1 MNSPYLTDK
10 AEKVT
15 TEAPVK
21 VPVKAPVK
29 EEENIFLP
37 KPAKILHALPM
48 AKSEKCFRLSFE
60 DGTSMG
66 HQPGQIVEAS
76 LFGYGEIPLG
86 IASSPTREGYFEL
99 VIRKTGRVSN
109 ALWNLNEGETMYIRG
124 PLGKG
129 FPVEEFKGHDVL
141 IIAGGIGLCPT
152 RSMIEYIE
160 DRREEFGRFILFFGA
175 RTPKDQLFMDCIARW
190 REEKEWI
197 EYHETVDQ
205 ADADWKGNVGVIT
218 TLFSKTSISKDTR
231 VIICG
236 PPVMY
241 KFVIKELKK
250 LSIPDSHIYVDLER
264 RMKCGVGKCGHC
276 QINDLYVCTDG
287 PVFKFASIK
296 NLEEAF

>member
-1 MNSPYLTDK
+1 MNHPYSYADDRE
-10 AEKVT
+10 EKLIT
-15 TEAPVK
+15 TEGAER
-21 VPVKAPVK
+21 

-37 KPAKILHALPM
+37 KPARVLQAQPM
-48 AKSEKCFRLSFE
+48 GRTEKYFRLAFS
-60 DGTSMG
+60 DGSSMG

-86 IASSPTREGYFEL
+86 IASSPTREGYFDL
-99 VIRKTGRVSN
+99 LIRKAGRVST
-109 ALWNLNEGETMYIRG
+109 ALWNLEIGDTMYIRG

-129 FPVEEFKGHDVL
+129 FPVDEFKGHDVL
-141 IIAGGIGLCPT
+141 IVAGGIGLCPT

-160 DRREEFGRFILFFGA
+160 DRREEFGHFTLFFGA
-175 RTPKDQLFMDCIARW
+175 RTPKDQLFPNDLARW
-190 REEKEWI
+190 REEIDWI

-205 ADADWKGNVGVIT
+205 GSPEWKGNVGVIT
-218 TLFSKTSISKDTR
+218 TLFAKTSISKGCR

-236 PPVMY
+236 PPIMY

-250 LSIPDSHIYVDLER
+250 LGIPDAHIYVDLER

-276 QINDLYVCTDG
+276 QINGLYVCTDG
-287 PVFKFASIK
+287 PVFNYARIK

>member
-1 MNSPYLTDK
+1 MDYPYLTDK
-10 AEKVT
+10 EEKVK
-15 TEAPVK
+15 EAVQG
-21 VPVKAPVK
+21 
-29 EEENIFLP
+29 EENIFLP
-37 KPAKILHALPM
+37 KVAKILHVQPM
-48 AKSEKCFRLSFE
+48 AKTEKHFRLAFQ
-60 DGTSMG
+60 DGTPMA

-76 LFGYGEIPLG
+76 IFGFGEIPLG
-86 IASSPTREGYFEL
+86 IASTPTREDHFDV
-99 VIRKTGRVSN
+99 VIRKTGRVSG
-109 ALWNLNEGETMYIRG
+109 ALWDLNQGDAMYIRG

-141 IIAGGIGLCPT
+141 IVAGGIGLCPT

-175 RTPKDQLFMDCIARW
+175 RSPKEQLFLDDLERW
-190 REEKEWI
+190 RKEKEWI

-205 ADADWKGNVGVIT
+205 AGGDWNGNVGVIT
-218 TLFSKTSISKDTR
+218 TLFGKTDISKDTR

-276 QINDLYVCTDG
+276 QINGLYVCTDG
-287 PVFKFASIK
+287 PVFNFARIK